1 MDKIDSIARDILEE
15 VCETNEIFEDLD
27 MDLFETGY
35 LDSFALLDIVVEI
48 EDRLDIK
55 VNSNDINK
63 DKCKSVNMF
72 TAFLNAYAILSDNR

>member
-1 MDKIDSIARDILEE
+1 MDKINSIARDILEE

-55 VNSNDINK
+55 INPNDINK
-63 DKCKSVNMF
+63 VNTF
-72 TAFLNAYAILSDNR
+72 TVFLQGYANKAN

>member
-55 VNSNDINK
+55 INPNDINK
-63 DKCKSVNMF
+63 DKCKSVNTF
-72 TAFLNAYAILSDNR
+72 TVFLQGYANKAN

>member
-1 MDKIDSIARDILEE
+1 MDKINSIARDILEE

-55 VNSNDINK
+55 INPNDIN
-63 DKCKSVNMF
+63 KCKSVNTF
-72 TAFLNAYAILSDNR
+72 TVFLQGYANKAN